1 MKLLKI
7 ALVTLMFL
15 VNLVVAQPSWAD
27 DKPKFDQNPDY
38 IELTKA
44 IGNLL
49 QAKDPQD
56 ASPEEA
62 QRQRDARQ
70 QLANLMQYQ
79 KYILETGEGWGQCR
93 NETGKAL
100 AVYGPKPK
108 KSNSDYDN
116 ALYFLADGQTT
127 EEKWDCDGVFL
138 PSGSKV
144 AGLNPIGP
152 VAAKIVDGTQLVAKT
167 NPKTGMT
174 ELNVPPSKLFKAG
187 DIKWPIPDI
196 SQAAMDARFPDAPFN
211 S

>member
-1 MKLLKI
+1 MKV
-7 ALVTLMFL
+7 ALVVLMFL
-15 VNLVVAQPSWAD
+15 VNLLIAPPSWAD

-62 QRQRDARQ
+62 QRQEARQ
-70 QLANLMQYQ
+70 QLANLLQYQ

-108 KSNSDYDN
+108 KSNSSDAN

-138 PSGSKV
+138 PSGAKV
-144 AGLNPIGP
+144 VGLNPAGP

-167 NPKTGMT
+167 NPKTGAM

-196 SQAAMDARFPDAPFN
+196 SQAAMDVRFPDAPIN